1 MNTGYTPVQFGNN
14 STMGTNDVFKQIS
27 SNKTSSTGNKSLA
40 DLYKKYFGDSKTTS
54 NNNSQ
59 KIDANTGN
67 SFYNG
72 LANLGQFLGIGK
84 NVPDN
89 PTLNVWLTGDH
100 DTDQKAIYDA
110 AKEAGLTS
118 EQLNFAQNSGY
129 SNWLYNDAYKVPLNS
144 DNTYPSIYGD

>member
-1 MNTGYTPVQFGNN
+1 MKTDFTPVQFGNN
-14 STMGTNDVFKQIS
+14 STMSASDVFKQIQ
-27 SNKTSSTGNKSLA
+27 SNKSDSKGLA
-40 DLYKKYFGDSKTTS
+40 DLYKKYFGDKTTRS
-54 NNNSQ
+54 NSSQ
-59 KIDANTGN
+59 KVDANTGN

-110 AKEAGLTS
+110 AKEAELTS

-144 DNTYPSIYGD
+144 DSTYPSIYGD